1 MPTAIA
7 VNYEN
12 VRVLVLED
20 ELHIRRIICRLLR
33 EIGFR
38 LVDEASNGS
47 DGFREL
53 LRVRPNVVLCD
64 IHMDH
69 GDGMDFLRRLRA
81 LDHPELAHIPV
92 VFLTADTNRET
103 VLAARDLRV
112 DGYLAKPISLTALK
126 ERVDAVLRRG

>member
-1 MPTAIA
+1 MSTGA

-20 ELHIRRIICRLLR
+20 EIHIRRIICRLLR

-38 LVDEASNGS
+38 LVDEAANGA
-47 DGFREL
+47 DGLREL

-64 IHMDH
+64 IHMDQ

-81 LDHPELAHIPV
+81 LDHPELSSVPV
-92 VFLTADTNRET
+92 VFLTSDTHRET
-103 VLAARDLRV
+103 VMAARDLKV

-126 ERVDAVLRRG
+126 DRIDAVLRR